1 MAYLSFEISD
11 FAIKPKTAG
20 GLGTKLGTYKANVDA
35 SARAQLIQ

>member
-11 FAIKPKTAG
+11 LAIKPKRAR
-20 GLGTKLGTYKANVDA
+20 GLRTKVGMDKANVDA

>member
-11 FAIKPKTAG
+11 LAIKPKRAG
-20 GLGTKLGTYKANVDA
+20 GLGTKLGTYKANIDA